1 MAVEQDI
8 FEPRTLADAVF
19 QMKPPQRFMLD
30 NFFPSSKLF
39 TTKSVEVDIYKEK
52 RRIATF
58 QDPLMEGKKVDRIGY
73 KTRTYTPAYMK
84 PKMVT
89 TAEDVLNTRSP
100 GVSPYASESPSQRA
114 ADQLGRDMAELDSMI
129 TRRIEW
135 MAFQALQTGEIT
147 IVSEGDTD
155 RTVEFDFDPD
165 HIEVLTNLD
174 AWNATG
180 TGYRSDPITD
190 LMTWRRLVQRDS
202 GVAPTDVVMGNNAA
216 AAFLDHPKVRDWFNR
231 WNFIPGQIAQTVNNN
246 VINYGFLS
254 FIGMNFYTVNEFFID
269 PADGLEYEM
278 LDPNK
283 VLLLNR
289 TAGSTEV
296 LYGAIHDLG
305 SLNATPRYMKTWI
318 DNDPSARWIQMHSAP
333 LPVINKP
340 DAFFVATVIDEDG
353 SDSTDLVEA

>member
-1 MAVEQDI
+1 MME
-8 FEPRTLADAVF
+8 AVF
-19 QMKPPQRFMLD
+19 QMKPPQRFILD
-30 NFFPSSKLF
+30 NFFPASKVF
-39 TTKSVEVDIYKEK
+39 TSKTVEVDIYKQK

-73 KTRTYTPAYMK
+73 KTRSYAPAYLK

-89 TAEDVLNTRSP
+89 TAEDILNTRSP
-100 GVSPYASESPSQRA
+100 GVNAYANESPSSRA
-114 ADQLGRDMAELDSMI
+114 AEQLGRDMAELDSMI

-147 IVSEGDTD
+147 IVSEGDD
-155 RTVEFDFDPD
+155 ARTVEFDFDPD
-165 HIEVLTNLD
+165 HIVTLTNLD

-180 TGYRSDPITD
+180 AGYRSNPIQD
-190 LMTWRRLVQRDS
+190 LIDWRKLVMRDS
-202 GVAPTDVVMGNNAA
+202 GVAPTDVILGNNAA
-216 AAFLDHPKVRDWFNR
+216 TAFLNHPVVRDWFNR
-231 WNFIPGQIAQTVNNN
+231 LNFIPGQIKPTVSEN

-254 FIGMNFYTVNEFFID
+254 FIGMNLYTVNEFFID

-283 VLLLNR
+283 VLMLSN
-289 TAGSTEV
+289 TAGATAV

-305 SLNATPRYMKTWI
+305 SLQAVPRFMKTWV

-333 LPVINKP
+333 LPVINQP
-340 DAFFVATVIDEDG
+340 DAFFVATVVDEDG
-353 SDSTDLVEA
+353 SDSTDLVEG